1 MKYQKEISKSFIKV
15 WEDFYINY
23 LTMYN
28 ILEPECKRYKERK
41 KKRIEKE
48 IQSMNFSNN
57 LDSEPLLDAENQADA
72 EDQINTKESN
82 KVRNKFRDQFL
93 LELQKVDFF
102 YNENIN
108 RVIRPKIKEIKEQI
122 KHALKIN
129 EFKIY
134 NETFEMAIK
143 ETYKDIYLTRKFI
156 ETNLE
161 IKEKLLKKYKKYFEI
176 NEFWKNKSRAGN
188 SQIIMEEDRENDD
201 DNNNDEIEENVS
213 NFINFKSAIGSAD
226 ETLRNLEEEITHLF
240 IQNFTFK
247 YKSKAE
253 KVLKNYVKVNSFT
266 ESQSFY
272 LGFFIGLLLFQL
284 GIICTIAWYYDID
297 MDNDEEF
304 KSVFPMFRGFF
315 IICLYWW
322 IHGLNILVWT
332 KADISYRV
340 IFQIDSKYST
350 PIEIFKRAAI
360 FTFILLTCLLIYMIK
375 RIWAGAFFGIFKPI
389 PINCLPLICYGTLI
403 IYLFC
408 PFNIWNYDGR
418 AFLGA
423 LAKESLGS
431 FLLKTEFRHVFLINQ
446 MCTFIAPMRDMEY
459 TICYYAYYDAPLWAK
474 REYCKKTRGVYFF
487 LAFFPNFLRILQ
499 TSKEIYDSKKLKP
512 KIFNAINYVLSISVA
527 LLSFLYPT
535 YPFLHIFWLILT
547 FISSCGSF
555 TWDIIIDFGFLEKGK
570 NYPLRNKLYYKPK
583 IIYYLI
589 AVYDFILRFF
599 WLLTISP
606 EVLGTLFRPETLSII
621 LNSLE
626 ITRRGC
632 WNILKVENKHI
643 DISNEFKVSNDVELP
658 FIKVN
663 GKYVN
668 NESNLLNVMKMNR
681 QEKIQVEIEKVL
693 QEKNK
698 VNTKSR
704 LKYMSRNLTDLKEVK
719 GKMNNDLNEYL
730 EVYKRDT
737 GVNVGT
743 ISRGLNAPTR
753 RWATNY

>member
-1 MKYQKEISKSFIKV
+1 MKYQKEISKTFIKV

-23 LTMYN
+23 LTMFN
-28 ILEPECKRYKERK
+28 ILEPIYKDYKERK

-48 IQSMNFSNN
+48 IQSMNFSHNVN
-57 LDSEPLLDAENQADA
+57 AEPLLDENEVQD
-72 EDQINTKESN
+72 IVNVKESN
-82 KVRNKFRDQFL
+82 KVRERFRDQFL

-108 RVIRPKIKEIKEQI
+108 KVIRPKIKEIKEQI
-122 KHALKIN
+122 NHALKIN
-129 EFKIY
+129 EFKM
-134 NETFEMAIK
+134 NSETFEMAIK

-156 ETNLE
+156 DTNLE
-161 IKEKLLKKYKKYFEI
+161 IKEKLMKKYKKYFGI
-176 NEFWKNKSRAGN
+176 SDFLKSRTRSGN

-201 DNNNDEIEENVS
+201 DNNNDEIEENVN
-213 NFINFKSAIGSAD
+213 NFIKYKSGIGGAE
-226 ETLRNLEEEITHLF
+226 ETLKNFEDEITLLF
-240 IQNFTFK
+240 TKNFTYK

-253 KVLKNYVKVNSFT
+253 KVLRNYVKVRGFT
-266 ESQSFY
+266 ESESFY

-297 MDNDEEF
+297 MDKDEEF

-315 IICLYWW
+315 IACFYWW

-340 IFQIDSKYST
+340 IFGIDSKYST

-360 FTFILLTCLLIYMIK
+360 FTFILLLCLLIYMIK
-375 RIWAGAFFGIFKPI
+375 RIWAGAFFGIFEPI
-389 PINCLPLICYGTLI
+389 PINCLPLICWGALI

-408 PFNIWNYDGR
+408 PFDIWNYDGR
-418 AFLGA
+418 AFLGD

-431 FLLKTEFRHVFLINQ
+431 FLLKTEFKHVFLINQ
-446 MCTFIAPMRDMEY
+446 VCTFIAPMRDMEY

-474 REYCKKTRGVYFF
+474 REYCNKTRGIYFF

-499 TSKEIYDSKKLKP
+499 TSKEMYDSKKLFP

-527 LLSFLYPT
+527 LLSFLWPS
-535 YPFLHIFWLILT
+535 YPFLHIFWLIFT

-555 TWDIIIDFGFLEKGK
+555 TWDITIDFGFLEKGK
-570 NYPLRNKLYYKPK
+570 NFPLRNRLYYKPK
-583 IIYYLI
+583 LIYYLI

-626 ITRRGC
+626 VTRRGC

-643 DISNEFKVSNDVELP
+643 DISNEYKVSNDVELP
-658 FIKVN
+658 FVKVN

-668 NESNLLNVMKMNR
+668 NESNLLHIMKMNR
-681 QEKIQVEIEKVL
+681 QEKIQVEIEKIL

-698 VNTKSR
+698 KNATR

-737 GVNVGT
+737 GVNIGT
-743 ISRGLNAPTR
+743 ISKKLNQPTR
-753 RWATNY
+753 KWATNY

>member
-1 MKYQKEISKSFIKV
+1 MKYQKEISKQFIKV

-23 LTMYN
+23 LTMFN
-28 ILEPECKRYKERK
+28 ILEPEYKKYKERK
-41 KKRIEKE
+41 RKRIEKQ
-48 IQSMNFSNN
+48 IQSMNFSHNVDN
-57 LDSEPLLDAENQADA
+57 QLLLDEQNQSLSQNSLDV
-72 EDQINTKESN
+72 KESN
-82 KVRNKFRDQFL
+82 KVRERFRAQLL

-108 RVIRPKIKEIKEQI
+108 RVIRPKIKEIKDQI
-122 KHALKIN
+122 QHALKIN

-134 NETFEMAIK
+134 HESFEMAIK

-161 IKEKLLKKYKKYFEI
+161 IKDKLVKKYKKYFEI
-176 NEFWKNKSRAGN
+176 EDFLNKKIKSNG
-188 SQIIMEEDRENDD
+188 SQIIMED
-201 DNNNDEIEENVS
+201 DNENEDENNNEELEENIN
-213 NFINFKSAIGSAD
+213 NFINFKSGIGNYN
-226 ETLRNLEEEITHLF
+226 ETLKNFEDEIVQLF
-240 IQNFTFK
+240 IHNFSFK
-247 YKSKAE
+247 YKSKTE
-253 KVLKNYVKVNSFT
+253 KVLKKYAKVDSFT
-266 ESQSFY
+266 ESESFY

-284 GIICTIAWYYDID
+284 AIICTIAWYYDID
-297 MDNDEEF
+297 MDNDPEF

-315 IICLYWW
+315 IVCLYWW
-322 IHGLNILVWT
+322 VHGLNVLVWT

-360 FTFILLTCLLIYMIK
+360 FTFILLFCLLIYMIK
-375 RIWAGAFFGIFKPI
+375 RIWAGAFFGIFEPI
-389 PINCLPLICYGTLI
+389 PINCLPLICWGSLI
-403 IYLFC
+403 LYTFC
-408 PFNIWNYDGR
+408 PFDIWNYDGR
-418 AFLGA
+418 AFLGD

-431 FLLKTEFRHVFLINQ
+431 FLLKTGFRHVFFINQ
-446 MCTFIAPMRDMEY
+446 MCSFIAPMRDMEY

-474 REYCKKTRGVYFF
+474 REYCNKTREVYFF
-487 LAFFPNFLRILQ
+487 IAFVPNFLRILQ
-499 TSKEIYDSKKLKP
+499 NIKEIHDSGKLFP
-512 KIFNAINYVLSISVA
+512 KFFSIINYILSISVA

-535 YPFLHIFWLILT
+535 YPFLYIFWLILT
-547 FISSCGSF
+547 FISSCCSF
-555 TWDIIIDFGFLEKGK
+555 TWDIIIDFGFLEKGP
-570 NYPLRNKLYYKPK
+570 NFPLRKKLYYKPK

-589 AVYDFILRFF
+589 ALYDFILRFF

-621 LNSLE
+621 LNSFE

-632 WNILKVENKHI
+632 WNFLKVENKHI
-643 DISNEFKVSNDVELP
+643 DISNEFKVTNDVELP
-658 FIKVN
+658 FVKVN

-681 QEKIQVEIEKVL
+681 QEKIKVEIEKVL
-693 QEKNK
+693 NENKN
-698 VNTKSR
+698 TSKSR
-704 LKYMSRNLTDLKEVK
+704 IKFMSRNLTDLKEVK

-737 GVNVGT
+737 GVNMGT
-743 ISRGLNAPTR
+743 ISRKLNQPTR